1 MMYNLFVHEDD
12 EWETASYPIIILFAD
27 GDVDDLLFDV
37 LVGGV
42 GGEDE
47 IFENEGDAFSG
58 L

>member
-1 MMYNLFVHEDD
+1 
-12 EWETASYPIIILFAD
+12 
-27 GDVDDLLFDV
+27 V